1 MTCETVDALL
11 EEIAAGEPMDTAVE
25 SHVAT
30 CPRCTAALALARRV
44 DAAIAAR
51 PQPAVPSGFSR
62 AVMARIRRERWRE
75 EERFDR
81 AFNVGLAA
89 AAVLIV
95 GGVAASLNLAG
106 IAAVLLDTSSAL
118 AQGTNLAVGRFAGRP
133 EILASIAGLC
143 AAGALVWWWAEH
155 REAW

>member
-89 AAVLIV
+89 AAVL
-95 GGVAASLNLAG
+95 
-106 IAAVLLDTSSAL
+106 LDTSSAL